1 MVETEILGS
10 PPGAIKKS
18 ATQKRP
24 GIEYATGLSLLG
36 LTSGLVSVDSLIG
49 GLKRDTVALL
59 TGSDVRLRAAERYCI
74 RAQLPQAKGGLDGGA
89 FFIDGGNSFDV
100 YMFTDLARR
109 YHLDYDAALDR
120 QSLSRAF
127 TIYELRS
134 LMEESERVFMARRPK
149 LLVVSEVFSLFTEDI
164 ARYEARR
171 VFRDLVSS
179 ISEISRD
186 QRVPVLLTSASRHE
200 ALTPTLEERC
210 NISADI
216 VQGEGRVESRL
227 FKHPWRAPRETVT
240 ETCLRNYNQDTLRTE
255 AESRG

>member
-10 PPGAIKKS
+10 PPGAKKS
-18 ATQKRP
+18 APKLE
-24 GIEYATGLSLLG
+24 IKYATGLSLLG

-59 TGSDVRLRAAERYCI
+59 TGSDIRLQAAERYCI

-100 YMFTDLARR
+100 YLFTDLARSH
-109 YHLDYDAALDR
+109 HLGYDAALDR

-134 LMEESERVFMARRPK
+134 LIEGSETVFMARKPK
-149 LLVVSEVFSLFTEDI
+149 LLVVSEVFSLFTEDM

-179 ISEISRD
+179 ISEISKN
-186 QRVPVLLTSASRHE
+186 QRVPVLLTSASRHKT
-200 ALTPTLEERC
+200 LTPILEERC

-216 VQGEGRVESRL
+216 VQGDGLVESRL
-227 FKHPWRAPRETVT
+227 LKHPWRVPHETIT
-240 ETCLRNYNQDTLRTE
+240 ETGPRNYNQGALQME
-255 AESRG
+255 AK